1 MQALNIT
8 FFEIIVLLAVSLDV
22 RIVNALTFWA

>member
-1 MQALNIT
+1 MQDLNIT
-8 FFEIIVLLAVSLDV
+8 FFEIIVSLAVSLDG